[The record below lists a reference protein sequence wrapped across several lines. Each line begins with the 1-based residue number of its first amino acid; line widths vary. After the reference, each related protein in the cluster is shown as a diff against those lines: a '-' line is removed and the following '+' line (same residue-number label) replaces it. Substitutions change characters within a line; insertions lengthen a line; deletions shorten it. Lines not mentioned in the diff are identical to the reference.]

1 MQLRYITLLC
11 KFEPENVC
19 AYLSTND
26 GYPLDVT
33 LDVVGTQFGIMDAHA
48 YLLER
53 TGDKA
58 GALNLILSALQ
69 RNTTAFQVRQPF
81 HSWSCDCCCYCR
93 S

>member
-1 MQLRYITLLC
+1 MSGTMQLRYITLLC
-11 KFEPENVC
+11 TFEPENVC

-26 GYPLDVT
+26 GYPDVT

-53 TGDKA
+53 NGDKA

-69 RNTTAFQVRQPF
+69 RNTTAFQVRQPC
-81 HSWSCDCCCYCR
+81 SCNR
-93 S
+93 Q